1 MVIIDFLT
9 LNVCKNTL
17 ILGNAFYGTPG
28 MNIAIRKKLD
38 RDLGLKSCDE
48 RSHKRKNLKE
58 IILFECLIE
67 ESDWL
72 RNPRELRANVVNID
86 GKEELSDKVTT
97 FWKICGQNRDLGTQQ
112 LSRHEVVNFED
123 VTVLKKDS
131 DETIKSV
138 KTLIKELPDLIKTIS
153 EDNSL
158 KCYIEDHFKTEIRTN
173 KKLSVVSNFFEHVKQ
188 IVENQERNGA
198 DEVPD
203 VDLNDEEGLEI
214 SDTEMANG

>member
-1 MVIIDFLT
+1 MDSRGWVSEFRCM
-9 LNVCKNTL
+9 N
-17 ILGNAFYGTPG
+17 

-38 RDLGLKSCDE
+38 RDLGLNSCGE
-48 RSHKRKNLKE
+48 GSHKRKNLKE
-58 IILFECLIE
+58 IILFECLLE

-72 RNPRELRANVVNID
+72 RNPRERRANVVSID
-86 GKEELSDKVTT
+86 GKEELSDYVTR
-97 FWKICGQNRDLGTQQ
+97 FWKICGENRDLGTQQ

-138 KTLIKELPDLIKTIS
+138 KTLIKELPDLIKKIS

-158 KCYIEDHFKTEIRTN
+158 KCYIEDQFKTEIRTN

-188 IVENQERNGA
+188 IVENQERIGT
-198 DEVPD
+198 DEVSND
-203 VDLNDEEGLEI
+203 DLNDLEGFEN
-214 SDTEMANG
+214 SDRETAES